1 MSEVQKLKQRIAE
14 LELLES
20 AVKALYFAGKWE
32 RTDRHEEIL
41 SDSFYFDLIKNATGW
56 SISQPAKEQGS

>member
-1 MSEVQKLKQRIAE
+1 MSEIEELKQRIAE

-32 RTDRHEEIL
+32 RTDRYEEIL
-41 SDSFYFDLIKNATGW
+41 SDSFYFDRIKNATGW
-56 SISQPAKEQGS
+56 SVSQPAKEQAK